1 VAGSVGGLAGGP
13 FADRFGPRRVI
24 AWTLFAS
31 VPLLGAALVLPGTL
45 GLIVLITGGFFLGS
59 TLPVN
64 ITYAHAIA
72 PVAAGTVSSLMLGVA
87 WGVGGLAVPLVGM
100 AGDHVGLQPALFVV
114 AMLPAF
120 GALLT
125 LQLPERTSHA

>member
-1 VAGSVGGLAGGP
+1 VAATRLHDWP
-13 FADRFGPRRVI
+13 FV
-24 AWTLFAS
+24 
-31 VPLLGAALVLPGTL
+31 VMMAL
-45 GLIVLITGGFFLGS
+45 GGFFLQS

-100 AGDHVGLQPALFVV
+100 AGDRVGLQPALLVV
-114 AMLPAF
+114 AVLPAL

-125 LQLPERTSHA
+125 LRLPERASHVHSRA